1 MKNLSTTVK
10 LLLIIIPA
18 LAALIALS
26 AMFINSLYS
35 VNEDTQK
42 TLYDDLFVPTA
53 LLLNADRDFYQAY
66 VAEDAL
72 MLLRA
77 TEEADQSEEADQ
89 HVADYD
95 ENAQQAIERFEEAF
109 AYLKNNSELYEEYR
123 HKEDGQTLK
132 DYYGIFTTY
141 YDQWLNSYDPVTG
154 AGDYEAHLV
163 AFNTARE
170 AINKTTELLESN
182 ADDSSIFIK
191 DSIDAV
197 VKTSIIIV
205 AVVTALLL
213 IIGFSVLI
221 YLKKNIQYV
230 TGISKRIAQGELNLK
245 IDWKTFS
252 KDEIG
257 QLNQAMGQILA
268 RLAEYSNYIKEITA
282 VLETMKQGDMTI
294 RLSQK
299 YDGEFSSI
307 KTALMGISAS
317 LNRTL
322 SRINTSAEQVSI
334 GASQVSDGA
343 QALAAGSTE
352 QAASVEELNTTIV
365 LIAEQSEDNLEN
377 VKAATKEVEIVES
390 SMGRSN
396 EFMSQLSEAMAE
408 ISASSNQI
416 ANITKV
422 IEDIAFQTN
431 ILALNAAIEAAR
443 AGNAGKGF
451 AVVADEVR
459 NLAAKSGDAARQ
471 TADLIQSSVAV
482 VARGTKS
489 TADTAN
495 ALKEVEASAVQVG
508 MAMAKIEKA
517 TAEQVGAIEMV
528 KQGLG
533 QVSSVVQNNA
543 ATAEENSA
551 TSEEMSAQAATLREE
566 VGKFRLS
573 EEYESKAIESISLIA
588 EPVKETEITEDH
600 IIETDTEPE
609 AETET
614 PDFESSFG
622 KY

>member
-1 MKNLSTTVK
+1 
-10 LLLIIIPA
+10 
-18 LAALIALS
+18 
-26 AMFINSLYS
+26 
-35 VNEDTQK
+35 
-42 TLYDDLFVPTA
+42 
-53 LLLNADRDFYQAY
+53 
-66 VAEDAL
+66 
-72 MLLRA
+72 
-77 TEEADQSEEADQ
+77 
-89 HVADYD
+89 
-95 ENAQQAIERFEEAF
+95 
-109 AYLKNNSELYEEYR
+109 
-123 HKEDGQTLK
+123 
-132 DYYGIFTTY
+132 
-141 YDQWLNSYDPVTG
+141 
-154 AGDYEAHLV
+154 
-163 AFNTARE
+163 
-170 AINKTTELLESN
+170 
-182 ADDSSIFIK
+182 
-191 DSIDAV
+191 
-197 VKTSIIIV
+197 
-205 AVVTALLL
+205 
-213 IIGFSVLI
+213 
-221 YLKKNIQYV
+221 
-230 TGISKRIAQGELNLK
+230 
-245 IDWKTFS
+245 
-252 KDEIG
+252 
-257 QLNQAMGQILA
+257 
-268 RLAEYSNYIKEITA
+268 
-282 VLETMKQGDMTI
+282 
-294 RLSQK
+294 
-299 YDGEFSSI
+299 
-307 KTALMGISAS
+307 
-317 LNRTL
+317 
-322 SRINTSAEQVSI
+322 
-334 GASQVSDGA
+334 VSDGA

-573 EEYESKAIESISLIA
+573 EEYESKSIESISLIA

-614 PDFESSFG
+614 PDFETSFG